1 MFVITGGGSGIGQAL
16 ALELVRRKKPVMI
29 VGRRLALLQDM
40 AARDPL
46 IRYCCADVAT
56 KAGREHIVTA
66 LQDIPSIT
74 ALIHNAGVVEP
85 IVPTAE
91 ITEGDWDKTLATNL
105 TAPLFLTQLLLDKLV
120 HGRVLHIGSGAA
132 HFPVNAWAAYCVSK
146 AGLAMLTR
154 CWQLEFEASRTAFA
168 SVMPGIIDTDMQAVI
183 RQAEDMEPAKN
194 AFFHHLFAEKKLI
207 SVDTVAQFLA
217 WLLLTI
223 PASEYVSR
231 EWDIYE
237 TSHHPQWLKE
247 PYFVPSLET
256 V

>member
-1 MFVITGGGSGIGQAL
+1 M
-16 ALELVRRKKPVMI
+16 
-29 VGRRLALLQDM
+29 
-40 AARDPL
+40 
-46 IRYCCADVAT
+46 
-56 KAGREHIVTA
+56 
-66 LQDIPSIT
+66 
-74 ALIHNAGVVEP
+74 
-85 IVPTAE
+85 
-91 ITEGDWDKTLATNL
+91 
-105 TAPLFLTQLLLDKLV
+105 
-120 HGRVLHIGSGAA
+120 
-132 HFPVNAWAAYCVSK
+132 NAWAAYCVSK